1 MCVLDRVEGYGE
13 RSSLA
18 GGQRRGSGDAGGS
31 DGVGGDNDDD
41 DNIGSAPNR
50 DGPASQWGEV
60 NGTMTCANCCSTLGY
75 ASDHDPVRGE
85 PPVGVE
91 SKGSAPHLYYNP
103 PVQYSPLLSESFL
116 HLQLVLSR

>member
-13 RSSLA
+13 RSSPA
-18 GGQRRGSGDAGGS
+18 GGRLRGRGNTCGS

-60 NGTMTCANCCSTLGY
+60 NGTGTCANC
-75 ASDHDPVRGE
+75 
-85 PPVGVE
+85 
-91 SKGSAPHLYYNP
+91 
-103 PVQYSPLLSESFL
+103 
-116 HLQLVLSR
+116 